1 MSKRFV
7 YSFFISGVFLLQ
19 FVTAFS
25 QSNSLDIR
33 IKNARNNNGV
43 LRVTLFT
50 KEKDYMR
57 NFETYKIVSAKS
69 DEVRVIFENLPSGE
83 YALTVFHD
91 ENNNGKM
98 DSNFLGIPKEGTGFS
113 NDAAA
118 LFGPP
123 SWAKAKFAWNGESK
137 PHIIHLKYF

>member
-1 MSKRFV
+1 M
-7 YSFFISGVFLLQ
+7 
-19 FVTAFS
+19 
-25 QSNSLDIR
+25 
-33 IKNARNNNGV
+33 RNNNGV

-69 DEVRVIFENLPSGE
+69 DEVRVIFENLPPGE

-113 NDAAA
+113 NDASA

-123 SWAKAKFAWNGESK
+123 SWAKAKFTWNGESK
-137 PHIIHLKYF
+137 PHIIQLKYF